1 MATPGVRTTILDR
14 FYNLARTDLPG
25 SPLIAV
31 IGKRSTAASST
42 APDFMPYF
50 PTSEQDVIT
59 YFGAN
64 SQLHKAYYELT
75 TGGATYIALIPLPSN
90 TVYNHS
96 TAALTSATYPALNP
110 FDEVFAAVETTR
122 ADIVVPWGRGS
133 NTLDWDDVATPATP
147 GGNDE
152 YGFYADNSST
162 TTNSWLKKVADKCAD
177 ITANSYPLIA
187 VMGVKPFAGAE
198 TPTPSEISTGV
209 SYSNLVDRNAFTTG
223 SFVSVV
229 ATEIRPLS
237 APSSWGWSNGACTYA
252 ALIARLQAWSAP
264 TAKPVYNVDRL
275 RWSPNRTQADTLGTK
290 GLVTVQPDFTRL
302 PRWVDATT
310 FAPTSSDYVRLSTV
324 RIVFDAVK
332 LIRKVAQN
340 YIGEGMSL
348 QMRNAFE
355 TQISSSLRNMQQV
368 GAVNSS
374 DFRVQYAPSEY
385 KAYIDLALV
394 PAAELREVIVT
405 ISVNF

>member
-1 MATPGVRTTILDR
+1 MAIPGVRTTILDR

-31 IGKRSTAASST
+31 IGKRSTATSST

-59 YFGAN
+59 YFGEN
-64 SQLHKAYYELT
+64 SQLHRAYYELT
-75 TGGATYIALIPLPSN
+75 TSGASYIALIPLPSN
-90 TVYNHS
+90 TVFNHS
-96 TAALTSATYPALNP
+96 TAALTSATYPTLTVL
-110 FDEVFAAVETTR
+110 DEAFAAVESTR

-133 NTLDWDDVATPATP
+133 NTYDWDDVATPATP

-152 YGFYADNSST
+152 YGFYADNSTT
-162 TTNSWLKKVADKCAD
+162 TTNSWVKKVADKCAD
-177 ITANSYPLIA
+177 ITSNSYPIIA
-187 VMGVKPFAGAE
+187 VMGMKPIAGGE
-198 TPTPSEISTGV
+198 SPTPSEIAAGIA
-209 SYSNLVDRNAFTTG
+209 YSNLADRNAITTG

-237 APSSWGWSNGACTYA
+237 SPTSWGWSNGACTYA
-252 ALIARLQAWSAP
+252 ALIARLSAWSAP

-275 RWSPNRTQADTLGTK
+275 RWNPNRSQADSLGTK
-290 GLVTVQPDFTRL
+290 GLVTIQLDFTRL

-310 FAPTSSDYVRLSTV
+310 FAATTSDYVRLSTV

-340 YIGEGMSL
+340 YIGEGMSI

-355 TQISSSLRNMQQV
+355 TQISSSLRNMQQL

-374 DFRVQYAPSEY
+374 DFRVQYAPSEN

-394 PAAELREVIVT
+394 PAFELREVIVT